1 VKTIGI
7 FLLLLIGIINTQ
19 AQVVDSTQNIR
30 LDSILAAEAIQKRE
44 ADSISL
50 QMHLQADYSSPII
63 HTKDKTITYDIQQ
76 LVPKRNNTLL
86 FILLVAL
93 LIVLV
98 YIKLAYAKVL
108 EDLFQS
114 IWNQNMALQIFRTQ
128 SSDFTLSSFL
138 LHINFIVAI
147 SLYAQFVFVK
157 FFGLNTFDSTS
168 SLLFLIFLFT
178 FFYVSKQ
185 LVVKTIGVVFDAN
198 EIANEY
204 VYNFFTIC
212 KTLGLSM
219 IPMLFVFY
227 TSSSTVFNIAVVI
240 TFIVLACFGLLYLWR
255 GLSTG
260 YKILY
265 RSVYYFFIYVCV
277 VEVSPIF
284 LLIKLLTKTIA

>member
-50 QMHLQADYSSPII
+50 QMHLHADYSSPII

-185 LVVKTIGVVFDAN
+185 LVVKTIGVVFDVN

-277 VEVSPIF
+277 VEVSPMF

>member
-1 VKTIGI
+1 MKTIGI

-50 QMHLQADYSSPII
+50 QMHLHADYSSPII

-185 LVVKTIGVVFDAN
+185 LVVKTIGVVFDVN

-277 VEVSPIF
+277 VEVSPMF

>member
-1 VKTIGI
+1 MKTIGI

-50 QMHLQADYSSPII
+50 QMHLHADYSSPII
-63 HTKDKTITYDIQQ
+63 HSKDKPITSDVQQ
-76 LVPKRNNTLL
+76 MVPTQNNTLL

-93 LIVLV
+93 LMVLV
-98 YIKLAYAKVL
+98 YIKVAYTKVL

-185 LVVKTIGVVFDAN
+185 LVIKTIGVVFDAN

>member
-1 VKTIGI
+1 MKTIST

-50 QMHLQADYSSPII
+50 QMHLHADYSSPII
-63 HTKDKTITYDIQQ
+63 HLKDKTITSDVQQ
-76 LVPKRNNTLL
+76 MVPTQNNTLL

-93 LIVLV
+93 FMVLV
-98 YIKLAYAKVL
+98 YIKVAYAKVL

-128 SSDFTLSSFL
+128 SSDFALSSFL

-147 SLYAQFVFVK
+147 SLYTQFVFVK

-185 LVVKTIGVVFDAN
+185 LVVKTIGVVFDVN

-227 TSSSTVFNIAVVI
+227 TSSSIVFNIAVVI

>member
-1 VKTIGI
+1 VKTIST

-50 QMHLQADYSSPII
+50 QMHLHADYSSPII
-63 HTKDKTITYDIQQ
+63 HLKDKTITSDVQQ
-76 LVPKRNNTLL
+76 MVPTQNNTLL

-93 LIVLV
+93 FMVLV
-98 YIKLAYAKVL
+98 YIKVAYAKVL

-128 SSDFTLSSFL
+128 SSDFALSSFL

-147 SLYAQFVFVK
+147 SLYTQFVFVN

-185 LVVKTIGVVFDAN
+185 LVVKTIGVVFDVN

-227 TSSSTVFNIAVVI
+227 TSSSTVFNIAVII

-265 RSVYYFFIYVCV
+265 RSIYYFFIYVCV

>member
-1 VKTIGI
+1 
-7 FLLLLIGIINTQ
+7 
-19 AQVVDSTQNIR
+19 
-30 LDSILAAEAIQKRE
+30 
-44 ADSISL
+44 
-50 QMHLQADYSSPII
+50 
-63 HTKDKTITYDIQQ
+63 
-76 LVPKRNNTLL
+76 LL

-204 VYNFFTIC
+204 AYNFFTIC
-212 KTLGLSM
+212 KTL
-219 IPMLFVFY
+219 V
-227 TSSSTVFNIAVVI
+227 
-240 TFIVLACFGLLYLWR
+240 YL
-255 GLSTG
+255 
-260 YKILY
+260 
-265 RSVYYFFIYVCV
+265 
-277 VEVSPIF
+277 
-284 LLIKLLTKTIA
+284 

>member
-1 VKTIGI
+1 VKTIST

-50 QMHLQADYSSPII
+50 QMHLHADYSSPII
-63 HTKDKTITYDIQQ
+63 HLKDKTITSDVQQ
-76 LVPKRNNTLL
+76 MVPTQNNTLL

-93 LIVLV
+93 FMVLV
-98 YIKLAYAKVL
+98 YIKVAYAKVL

-128 SSDFTLSSFL
+128 SSDFALSSFL

-147 SLYAQFVFVK
+147 SLYTQFVFVK

-185 LVVKTIGVVFDAN
+185 LVVKTIGVVFDVN

-227 TSSSTVFNIAVVI
+227 TSSSIVFNIAVVI

-277 VEVSPIF
+277 VEVSPMF
-284 LLIKLLTKTIA
+284 LLIKLLTITIA